1 MERPNTLAGLREKRA
16 QLSGRI
22 ETLQRDL
29 NDLVIDL
36 DHLDHVIAM
45 FDPDCDPSSIKPKSF
60 PARHAAFRGEMQR
73 FVLGA
78 LRAAEGP
85 LTSLEIAV
93 AVVKGRGLDPTDRR
107 AVTLIRKRVGACL
120 FKLKEKGLVREVAS
134 EGTYKRWEMAGGR

>member
-16 QLSGRI
+16 ELSGRI

-36 DHLDHVIAM
+36 DHVDHVISL
-45 FDPDCDPSSIKPKSF
+45 FDPDCDPGSIKPKSL

-78 LRAAEGP
+78 LRASEGP
-85 LTSLEIAV
+85 LTSLELAV
-93 AVVKGRGLDPTDRR
+93 EVVKGRGLDPNDGR
-107 AVTLIRKRVGACL
+107 AVSLIPRRVGACL
-120 FKLKEKGLVREVAS
+120 SKLQQKGLVRDVPGT
-134 EGTYKRWEMAGGR
+134 GTYKGWEMAG